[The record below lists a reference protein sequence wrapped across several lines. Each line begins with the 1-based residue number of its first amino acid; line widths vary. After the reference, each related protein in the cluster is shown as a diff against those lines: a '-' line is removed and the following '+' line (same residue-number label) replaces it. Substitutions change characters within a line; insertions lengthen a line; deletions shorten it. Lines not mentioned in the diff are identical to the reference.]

1 MSATRK
7 GNAELPRLHP
17 RYNHPTTAPV
27 TNLPSWTIFHLSFTL
42 SLFLSLSQTRSPL
55 TYLRYS
61 STYRW
66 IVLVIHVRLLSFLS
80 KFHDKSTLSPFLPS
94 TSLIAIPIYGG
105 SASLKRT
112 LLLPSLFSRCR
123 KKAFVYFTLTLFTSQ
138 KLQAQFLIN
147 VARINYCCTGS
158 KFFTSDFFRN
168 VISNFLCFSLMNSYD
183 SEN

>member
-27 TNLPSWTIFHLSFTL
+27 TNLPSWTIFHLSF
-42 SLFLSLSQTRSPL
+42 SLSLSRTWSPL
-55 TYLRYS
+55 TYPRYS

-80 KFHDKSTLSPFLPS
+80 KFHDKP
-94 TSLIAIPIYGG
+94 
-105 SASLKRT
+105 
-112 LLLPSLFSRCR
+112 PSLPPLHFINRHSDLWRIGLV
-123 KKAFVYFTLTLFTSQ
+123 KKSALYFRVVEKKHRFVYFALAFFTGQ

-147 VARINYCCTGS
+147 VAKINYYCTGS
-158 KFFTSDFFRN
+158 KFFRRLCLIFFE
-168 VISNFLCFSLMNSYD
+168 M
-183 SEN
+183 